1 VILPRRVSFRA
12 VRRIE
17 VAVALS
23 LFVESLLYLAVI
35 PLLPTYV
42 DKFGLSTAQAALVV
56 AVLPLAVVTTSI
68 PFGYLAGR
76 VGNRRVV
83 LGGNALQTVA
93 TLVFAFAPN
102 VGTLVVAR
110 AFQGLGSAIAWGAGI
125 AWLTANA
132 PIERRGEYVG
142 RAMGYVSAGSIAGPA
157 VGALAGAV
165 SIPAAFSLVA
175 AAAVVAGVAT
185 ALAPAGVPAPPD
197 EGLRRSA
204 RAALAQPLV
213 LAGFALATAASMFEA
228 ATTLLAPLR
237 LGELGYGAVAIG
249 TALVI
254 GAAVALA
261 LAAPAGRLI
270 DRSGAARIGV
280 WGGASMVLVLLIL
293 ALQPDAGVMF
303 VLVASLGVAFLLVTT
318 AIYPLA
324 TAGADRANI
333 PHGVVNGLINLSW
346 SGGLVLGQ
354 AVAGATAEAF
364 GQTTAYVL
372 AAIVGGAL
380 LVATRRLAAR
390 GWRSDPESANVHA

>member
-1 VILPRRVSFRA
+1 

-42 DKFGLSTAQAALVV
+42 DRFGLSTAQAAMIV

-68 PFGYLAGR
+68 PFGYLAAR
-76 VGNRRVV
+76 AGNRRVV
-83 LGGNALQTVA
+83 LAGNVLQTIA

-102 VGTLVVAR
+102 VPTLVVAR
-110 AFQGLGSAIAWGAGI
+110 AFQGFGSAIAWGAGI

-132 PIERRGEYVG
+132 PVERRGEHVG

-165 SIPAAFSLVA
+165 SIPVAFCLVA
-175 AAAVVAGVAT
+175 AAAVVAGCAS
-185 ALAPAGVPAPPD
+185 ALAPAGAPSPPD
-197 EGLRRSA
+197 EGLRRSS
-204 RAALAQPLV
+204 RIALGQPLV

-249 TALVI
+249 AALVA

-261 LAAPAGRLI
+261 LAAPAGRMI

-280 WGGASMVLVLLIL
+280 RGGWSMVAVLLVL

-303 VLVASLGVAFLLVTT
+303 ALIGSLGIAFLLVTT

-324 TAGADRANI
+324 TAGADRASV

-354 AVAGATAEAF
+354 AMAGATAEAF
-364 GQTTAYVL
+364 GQPAAYVL
-372 AAIVGGAL
+372 AAIVGAAL
-380 LVATRRLAAR
+380 LLATRRLASR
-390 GWRSDPESANVHA
+390 GWRSDSESANVPA